1 MRIFP
6 AIRLADDVLV
16 AMPPWH
22 ASATDDWSKFFA
34 RHVIIII
41 IVDVVVHTDR

>member
-1 MRIFP
+1 MYKSMRIFP

-22 ASATDDWSKFFA
+22 ASATDD
-34 RHVIIII
+34 
-41 IVDVVVHTDR
+41 